1 MTTMEVSSRFLTEE
15 LVALFRTKYDLSG
28 SGDEGDI
35 VAESV
40 GEGEFVTTVNINEPH
55 FFYMYSSLIH
65 QFNLFFP
72 FTEFESSM
80 LRVPNVAHIQL
91 HPNSWPFIKAFELV
105 CLGLEINSHSV
116 AVFFSFYHIKNLV
129 PNVPVSLCSQPNRGL
144 FSLYSFHF
152 KYYKDTFTRIRYG
165 QRFPDVMFYDDG
177 EPLFPFYWTTSPRI
191 IRGAVYERLSEFE
204 RDTMAYL
211 ETLNQMSI
219 SDLLDAECSTN
230 TLEGYVSK

>member
-28 SGDEGDI
+28 SGDEGDV

-91 HPNSWPFIKAFELV
+91 HPNS
-105 CLGLEINSHSV
+105 
-116 AVFFSFYHIKNLV
+116 
-129 PNVPVSLCSQPNRGL
+129 
-144 FSLYSFHF
+144 
-152 KYYKDTFTRIRYG
+152 
-165 QRFPDVMFYDDG
+165 
-177 EPLFPFYWTTSPRI
+177 
-191 IRGAVYERLSEFE
+191 
-204 RDTMAYL
+204 
-211 ETLNQMSI
+211 
-219 SDLLDAECSTN
+219 
-230 TLEGYVSK
+230 